1 MRDLLKANEILE
13 RTTDTV
19 CRMLGDVRPQEVAGR
34 NRTDRVATARH
45 IVAWAMVRIHK
56 FSLTDT
62 GIVMSRN
69 HGTIINSL
77 KIVEGWNDWPSL
89 YSNQLSIT
97 KKLKETMKREEEI
110 KANAEAYSLGE
121 YTRAGF
127 VAGAEWADAH
137 PCVDNGYKAGYD
149 DASNKALEA
158 VESYTDGLLT
168 YFKSVM
174 GL

>member
-1 MRDLLKANEILE
+1 MLE

-19 CRMLGDVRPQEVAGR
+19 CRLLGDVRPQEVAGR

-45 IVAWAMVRIHK
+45 IIAWAMVRIHK

-62 GIVMSRN
+62 GLAMSRN

-77 KIVEGWNDWPSL
+77 KIVEGWNDWPLL
-89 YSNQLSIT
+89 YDKQLSIT
-97 KKLKETMKREEEI
+97 KKLKETMKREDEI
-110 KANAEAYSLGE
+110 KANAEAYGIGE

-149 DASNKALEA
+149 AACEKAVNAIEG
-158 VESYTDGLLT
+158 YTEGLMD